1 VGGGERGSR
10 SERFARRPVGFCT
23 LLPRAR
29 SKWFPRPAAPAVGVA
44 GVLGPGRLPFRKM
57 GLRAPGPPADARVPG
72 PVRFAV
78 RSRTA
83 AHEDESQRALPDRE
97 RGVDRAPR
105 RGLHLAGGARR
116 PRLDAS
122 RRQHPRR
129 RRQARSPRASAAGRA
144 RGAGS
149 RRFRR
154 RARAAPGRLCDRGEY
169 AGGPLAAARSR
180 LDRHS
185 TETGPRRA
193 DRPSHP
199 AAIRFAAQGGSV
211 DVPGAPPAPPESP
224 GA

>member
-1 VGGGERGSR
+1 VASAGHVPSGLRGVRSDFAHFSR
-10 SERFARRPVGFCT
+10 VHGASGF
-23 LLPRAR
+23 RAR
-29 SKWFPRPAAPAVGVA
+29 LRLLLASRAFWALAVYRFGRWVYERPGHPLMLAFRALY
-44 GVLGPGRLPFRKM
+44 VLLFEAGRLLTKTS
-57 GLRAPGPPADARVPG
+57 LSA
-72 PVRFAV
+72 
-78 RSRTA
+78 RSRI
-83 AHEDESQRALPDRE
+83 ESEVL
-97 RGVDRAPR
+97 DRAPR